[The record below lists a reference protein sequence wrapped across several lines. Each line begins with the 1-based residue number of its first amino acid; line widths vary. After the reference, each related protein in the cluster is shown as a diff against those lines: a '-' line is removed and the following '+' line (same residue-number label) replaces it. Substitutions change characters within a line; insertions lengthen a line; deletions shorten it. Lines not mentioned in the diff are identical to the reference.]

1 MRKMGFK
8 VYQKYFNRMLPIRS
22 ISFDKYGNIEDITVD
37 NRGMNGKYN
46 VIPVFSTYRKE
57 SDFDLEALE
66 ILQSTGITDKNGTKI
81 FEGDIIK
88 YQVFSNWKKKCGL
101 DDARN
106 IGIVFYNTDKASFY
120 IRMVKKVFVSDYY
133 YIGENDPLSITCAL
147 WGLEIIGN
155 IYDNPEL
162 LK

>member
-66 ILQSTGITDKNGTKI
+66 ILQSTGITDKNGNNI

-88 YQVFSNWKKKCGL
+88 VNHNSSYENPLLCEW
-101 DDARN
+101 DE
-106 IGIVFYNTDKASFY
+106 YNACFKFTDKN
-120 IRMVKKVFVSDYY
+120 DYDCAY
-133 YIGENDPLSITCAL
+133 YLNQKDLSQN
-147 WGLEIIGN
+147 EVIGN
-155 IYDNPEL
+155 IYDNTEL